1 MNRSLTGPLQPS
13 SSLSERFAL
22 SPDRIV
28 TGVATL
34 FFLAILIFFLLYPV
48 IDICR
53 LSFLKEGK
61 ITFENYIA
69 YFSNPRIFRSF
80 TNSLYVSILTMVITT
95 VTAFFFAYGLTRTT
109 MPGKGVFYTISTFPL
124 IAPTIIQA
132 LALILLFGRNGL
144 ITRYLL
150 GTSWSIYGAT
160 GIIVGECLYC
170 FPNALF
176 ILYTTLSAVDTR
188 LDEAAQSLGA
198 SALKTFFKVTLPSAK
213 YGIASAAALTFN
225 LTITDFGIPVVI
237 GGNYSVLATEIV
249 SQVFGLQRFDLG
261 ATISVILLVP
271 SIGAFAINYYLSRK
285 SYALISGQ
293 ARPFLQ
299 PSRTL
304 KKWGFMT
311 YCGIICLAILIVFA
325 TVFLGAFVKTWP
337 YDFSLTLKHFDF
349 PSLGA
354 HAPLWTNFW
363 VSVLPESTFRTMI
376 AYKYAPIW
384 TSLLVALVV
393 AIAGAFLTLV
403 AGYIIE
409 KKKPKGEQVLYT
421 LSVLPAAIPGVVM
434 GLGYVLAFNKPYF
447 FIYGTIWIIIINIV
461 ICNFTLGV
469 LTSIANLKQI
479 DRSIEEAAISL
490 GAGPLSTFTR
500 VVFPLSRVA
509 FFSTATFFFMRAMTT
524 ISAVIFLISA
534 TIKLAAIEIIFLD
547 VDGRTA
553 SANAMCTVVVAIVV
567 GALLFMRLIT
577 GRSALT
583 GMVSSK

>member
-1 MNRSLTGPLQPS
+1 MNRPEMDRLQPS
-13 SSLSERFAL
+13 SSLL
-22 SPDRIV
+22 SWLAIRSDRV
-28 TGVATL
+28 LTGLVSA
-34 FFLAILIFFLLYPV
+34 FFLAILLFFLLYPL

-53 LSFLKEGK
+53 LSFLKEGSF
-61 ITFENYIA
+61 TFENYVA

-109 MPGKGVFYTISTFPL
+109 MPGKGIFYTISTFPL

-144 ITRYLL
+144 VTRYLL
-150 GTSWSIYGAT
+150 GTDWNIYGAT

-198 SALKTFFKVTLPSAK
+198 SALKTFYKVTLPSAK

-271 SIGAFAINYYLSRK
+271 SIGAFAINYYLTRK

-299 PSRTL
+299 PSRPL
-304 KKWGFMT
+304 KKWGFT
-311 YCGIICLAILIVFA
+311 IYCALICLSILIVFV
-325 TVFLGAFVKTWP
+325 TVFLGSFVKTWP
-337 YDFSLTLKHFDF
+337 YDFSLTLRHFDF

-354 HAPLWTNFW
+354 HAPLWTDFW
-363 VSVLPESTFRTMI
+363 TSVLPESSFRTMI

-384 TSLLVALVV
+384 TSLLVAIVV
-393 AIAGAFLTLV
+393 AIAGAFLTLI
-403 AGYIIE
+403 AGYLIE

-447 FIYGTIWIIIINIV
+447 FIYGTIWIIIINII

-479 DRSIEEAAISL
+479 DKSIEEAAVSL
-490 GAGPLSTFTR
+490 GAGPVSTFTR

-509 FFSTATFFFMRAMTT
+509 FLSTATFYFMRAMTT

-567 GALLFMRLIT
+567 GVLLVMRLAT

-583 GMVSSK
+583 GMVSSR

>member
-1 MNRSLTGPLQPS
+1 MNQPKMDS
-13 SSLSERFAL
+13 SYPVSSRF
-22 SPDRIV
+22 STFTFTPDRII
-28 TGVATL
+28 TGVTSI
-34 FFLAILIFFLLYPV
+34 FFLALLAFFLLYPV

-61 ITFENYIA
+61 FTLENYIA
-69 YFSNPRIFRSF
+69 YFSSPRFFRSF
-80 TNSLYVSILTMVITT
+80 TNSLYVSLLTMIITT
-95 VTAFFFAYGLTRTT
+95 VTAFFFAFGLTRTT
-109 MPGKGVFYTISTFPL
+109 MPGKGILYTISTFPL

-150 GTSWSIYGAT
+150 GTDWNIYGAT

-198 SALKTFFKVTLPSAK
+198 SALKTFWKVTLPSAK

-271 SIGAFAINYYLSRK
+271 SISAFVINYYLTRK

-299 PSRTL
+299 PSRPL
-304 KKWGFMT
+304 KKWGFT
-311 YCGIICLAILIVFA
+311 LYCGLICFCILVVFA
-325 TVFLGAFVKTWP
+325 TVFLGSFVKTWP

-384 TSLLVALVV
+384 TSFLVSLVV
-393 AIAGAFLTLV
+393 AIAGASLTLL

-409 KKKPKGEQVLYT
+409 KKKPWGEQVLYT

-447 FIYGTIWIIIINIV
+447 FIYGTIWIIIINII

-479 DRSIEEAAISL
+479 DKSIEEAAVSL
-490 GAGPLSTFTR
+490 GAGPISTFTR
-500 VVFPLSRVA
+500 VVFPLSKVA
-509 FFSTATFFFMRAMTT
+509 FLSTATFFFMRAMTT

-567 GALLFMRLIT
+567 GALFVMRLAT
-577 GRSALT
+577 GRSGLS
-583 GMVSSK
+583 GMISSK

>member
-1 MNRSLTGPLQPS
+1 MNRPLTDSLRF
-13 SSLSERFAL
+13 SSLFERL
-22 SPDRIV
+22 GVTPDRLV
-28 TGVATL
+28 TFLTSA
-34 FFLAILIFFLLYPV
+34 FFLVLLLFFLLYPV

-80 TNSLYVSILTMVITT
+80 TNSLYVSLLTMVITT

-109 MPGKGVFYTISTFPL
+109 MPGKGIFYTISTFPL

-150 GTSWSIYGAT
+150 GTSWNIYGAT
-160 GIIVGECLYC
+160 GIIVGEFLYC

-299 PSRTL
+299 PSRPL
-304 KKWGFMT
+304 KKWGFMI
-311 YCGIICLAILIVFA
+311 YCGIICLAILIVFV
-325 TVFLGAFVKTWP
+325 TVFFGAFVKTWP

-354 HAPLWTNFW
+354 HAPLWTDFW
-363 VSVLPESTFRTMI
+363 VSILPESSFRTMI

-384 TSLLVALVV
+384 TSLLVAIVV
-393 AIAGAFLTLV
+393 AVVGAFFTLIAGYL
-403 AGYIIE
+403 IE
-409 KKKPKGEQVLYT
+409 KKKPKGEQILYT

-447 FIYGTIWIIIINIV
+447 FIYGTIWIIIINII

-479 DRSIEEAAISL
+479 DKSIEEAAVSL
-490 GAGPLSTFTR
+490 GAGPISTFTQ

-567 GALLFMRLIT
+567 AALLFMRFVT
-577 GRSALT
+577 GRSALM

>member
-1 MNRSLTGPLQPS
+1 MNRGEILRDYYAPATIVSDRLMTGIAAGFLLAVLT
-13 SSLSERFAL
+13 
-22 SPDRIV
+22 
-28 TGVATL
+28 
-34 FFLAILIFFLLYPV
+34 FFLLYPV
-48 IDICR
+48 VNICR
-53 LSFLKEGK
+53 LSFLKEGVL
-61 ITFENYIA
+61 TFKNYII
-69 YFSNPRIFRSF
+69 YFSSPRIFRSL

-95 VTAFFFAYGLTRTT
+95 ITAFFFAYGLTRTT
-109 MPGKGVFYTISTFPL
+109 MPGKGIFYTISTFPL

-144 ITRYLL
+144 VTRYLL
-150 GTSWSIYGAT
+150 GIDWNIYGAT
-160 GIIVGECLYC
+160 GIIVGECLFC

-198 SALKTFFKVTLPSAK
+198 SALKTFYKVTLPSAK

-237 GGNYSVLATEIV
+237 GGGYSVLATEIV

-261 ATISVILLVP
+261 ATISVILLIP
-271 SIGAFAINYYLSRK
+271 SIGAFMINYYLTRK

-299 PSRTL
+299 PSRPF
-304 KKWGFMT
+304 KKWGFT
-311 YCGIICLAILIVFA
+311 IYCGLICASILLVFA
-325 TVFLGAFVKTWP
+325 TVFLGSFVKTWP

-349 PSLGA
+349 PSLGGR
-354 HAPLWTNFW
+354 APLWTTFW
-363 VSVLPESTFRTMI
+363 TSIIKVEPLRSMI
-376 AYKYAPIW
+376 AFKYAPIW
-384 TSLLVALVV
+384 TSLLVAIVV
-393 AIAGAFLTLV
+393 AVIGAFITLL

-409 KKKPKGEQVLYT
+409 KKKPKGEQILYT

-434 GLGYVLAFNKPYF
+434 GLGYVLAFNKPYLL
-447 FIYGTIWIIIINIV
+447 IYGTIWIIIINII

-469 LTSIANLKQI
+469 LSSIANLKQI
-479 DRSIEEAAISL
+479 DKSIEEAAVSL
-490 GAGPLSTFTR
+490 GAGPISTFSR

-509 FFSTATFFFMRAMTT
+509 FLSTATFFFMRAMTT

-534 TIKLAAIEIIFLD
+534 KIKLAAIEIIFLD

-567 GALLFMRLIT
+567 GVLLIMRLAT
-577 GRSALT
+577 GKSGLT
-583 GMVSSK
+583 GMSAST

>member
-1 MNRSLTGPLQPS
+1 MNRIEMDRLQPS
-13 SSLSERFAL
+13 FSLISWLGAR
-22 SPDRIV
+22 SDRML
-28 TGVATL
+28 TGVVSA
-34 FFLAILIFFLLYPV
+34 FFLALLLFFLLYPV
-48 IDICR
+48 VDICR
-53 LSFLKEGK
+53 LSFLKEGNF
-61 ITFENYIA
+61 TFENYVA

-80 TNSLYVSILTMVITT
+80 TNSLYVSILTMIITT
-95 VTAFFFAYGLTRTT
+95 LSAFFFAYGLTRTT
-109 MPGKGVFYTISTFPL
+109 MPGKGIFYTISTFPL

-144 ITRYLL
+144 VTRYLL
-150 GTSWSIYGAT
+150 GTDWNIYGAT

-198 SALKTFFKVTLPSAK
+198 SALKTFYKVTLPSAK

-271 SIGAFAINYYLSRK
+271 SIGAFAINYYLTRK

-299 PSRTL
+299 PSRPL
-304 KKWGFMT
+304 KKWGFT
-311 YCGIICLAILIVFA
+311 IYCGLICLSILIVFV
-325 TVFLGAFVKTWP
+325 TVFLGSFVKTWP
-337 YDFSLTLKHFDF
+337 YDFSLTFRHFDF

-354 HAPLWTNFW
+354 HAPLWTDFW
-363 VSVLPESTFRTMI
+363 TKVLPESSFRTII

-384 TSLLVALVV
+384 TSLLVATVV
-393 AIAGAFLTLV
+393 AIAGAFLSLI

-447 FIYGTIWIIIINIV
+447 FIYGTIWIIIINII

-479 DRSIEEAAISL
+479 DKSIEEAAVSL
-490 GAGPLSTFTR
+490 GAGPVSTFTR

-509 FFSTATFFFMRAMTT
+509 FLSTATFYFMRAMTT

-567 GALLFMRLIT
+567 GVLFFMRLAT

-583 GMVSSK
+583 GMVSSR

>member
-1 MNRSLTGPLQPS
+1 MKSSAQPQVEPAPY
-13 SSLSERFAL
+13 LSARMSI
-22 SPDRIV
+22 SPDRWF
-28 TGVATL
+28 TGIASA
-34 FFLAILIFFLLYPV
+34 FFLALLLFFLLYPV

-61 ITFENYIA
+61 ITLENYVA
-69 YFSNPRIFRSF
+69 YFSNPRIFRSL
-80 TNSLYVSILTMVITT
+80 TNSLYVSVLTMIITT

-109 MPGKGVFYTISTFPL
+109 LPGKGIFYTISTFPL

-150 GTSWSIYGAT
+150 GTDWNIYGAT
-160 GIIVGECLYC
+160 GIIVGEVLYC

-198 SALKTFFKVTLPSAK
+198 SALKTFFQVTLPSAK

-299 PSRTL
+299 PSRPL
-304 KKWGFMT
+304 KKWGFT
-311 YCGIICLAILIVFA
+311 IYCGLVCLAILIVFL

-363 VSVLPESTFRTMI
+363 ISVLPESTFRTII

-384 TSLLVALVV
+384 TSLLVAIVV
-393 AIAGAFLTLV
+393 ALVGAFLTLI

-447 FIYGTIWIIIINIV
+447 FIYGTIWIIIINII

-479 DRSIEEAAISL
+479 DKSIEEAAVSL
-490 GAGPLSTFTR
+490 GAGPISTLTR

-567 GALLFMRLIT
+567 GALLVMRLIT
-577 GRSALT
+577 GRSALS
-583 GMVSSK
+583 GMIASK